1 MEKKVAAEKP
11 APREPPVVQKPAV
24 SFKPVVD
31 KSAPERASTTDE
43 PAAPKPEKKPTEAA
57 ATSVAKPA
65 PNKAQEAAEAYQ
77 RGNAKLLS
85 GALPE
90 AIAAFSEAVKLNP
103 KDAQSQRGLGLAYA
117 QAGNAAKAVRHL
129 KLYLKALPNA
139 PDRTLIEKRIDQ
151 LGGR

>member
-1 MEKKVAAEKP
+1 VPQKPLAAP
-11 APREPPVVQKPAV
+11 KPAV
-24 SFKPVVD
+24 EKPVTEKV
-31 KSAPERASTTDE
+31 RTASE
-43 PAAPKPEKKPTEAA
+43 PATPKPEKKLAEVAPPA
-57 ATSVAKPA
+57 AKPA
-65 PNKAQEAAEAYQ
+65 GNKAQEAAEAYQ

-117 QAGNAAKAVRHL
+117 QSGNAAQAVRHL
-129 KLYLKALPNA
+129 RLYLKASPNA
-139 PDRTLIEKRIDQ
+139 PDRALMEKRIDQ